1 MQVADTF
8 FPALN
13 LPEWTTTLVA
23 ALLVLG
29 FPVAVLLAW
38 AFELTPEGVKRDTG
52 EGEAAP
58 RGVKA
63 ADVVIILL
71 LVGVIGFMAFD
82 RLGGDAPAPGAQAV
96 PGKLDPSVAVLPFS
110 NMSAD
115 PDNEYFSDGLTDTL
129 LHMLAQVKD
138 LKVAAR
144 TSSFAF
150 KGTNTD
156 IREIARQLGVAA
168 VLEGSVQRSGDRV
181 RIVAQLIKADDG
193 FHLWSQTYDRKLD
206 DIFAVQDEIATSV
219 ATAMR
224 GSLLGESDIPAMDDG
239 LTSSQ
244 EAYDLFL
251 RAREGLRV
259 GTERRVVE
267 AERQLRKALA
277 LDPEFALAWS
287 ALAQVLERLVTV
299 QGLSWADVQDEILA
313 AAAKGV
319 ELAPGVAETHTAQG
333 AVLFWNLDLADAEAA
348 LGRALELDPDYAR
361 ALSALADVEFRQGH
375 YAESVQL
382 AERALAADPLD
393 YGLKADSTYKYSIIG
408 QWDTAVELSEAV
420 LAHTPDSLDGL
431 SSLGN
436 VYWRT
441 GNEAKAIPIYMRLLR
456 INPNQRYIM
465 ERIARSYMAL
475 GDMEEAR
482 RWIDRAYENNPD
494 AASDELAEWCF
505 LSGDVECAIDQAER
519 RLAGEAFPGE
529 LARLGAETDLAVYR
543 RDWQR
548 LLETADQ
555 QAQVAADERVPF
567 AVSWASLFGALAA
580 DRLGD
585 TAARDRIAQRAI
597 DIYQEGIARGDR
609 TQYGVQ
615 GLSHACAI
623 RGEADKA
630 VGYLRTAAERGFRNV
645 IFIRAWGFYDKIM
658 DDPELQALLA
668 QIEADNQRELEAVRV
683 AVVALEAA
691 R

>member
-1 MQVADTF
+1 MFRVAGGYLVVGWILMQVADTF

-63 ADVVIILL
+63 ADVVLIVL

-82 RLGGDAPAPGAQAV
+82 RLGGDAQAPAARAV

-150 KGTNTD
+150 KGSNTD

-168 VLEGSVQRSGDRV
+168 VLEGSVQRAGDRV

-193 FHLWSQTYDRKLD
+193 FHLWSQTYDRNLD

-224 GSLLGESDIPAMDDG
+224 GSLLGEADVPALHDG
-239 LTSSQ
+239 LTSDQ

-251 RAREGLRV
+251 RAREGLRL

-287 ALAQVLERLVTV
+287 ALAQALERLVRV
-299 QGLSWADVQDEILA
+299 QGLSWADVRDEILA

-319 ELAPGVAETHTAQG
+319 ELAPDVSETHTAQAGCWSGTWTWLKPRRPSG
-333 AVLFWNLDLADAEAA
+333 ARWSSTRITR
-348 LGRALELDPDYAR
+348 GR
-361 ALSALADVEFRQGH
+361 
-375 YAESVQL
+375 
-382 AERALAADPLD
+382 
-393 YGLKADSTYKYSIIG
+393 
-408 QWDTAVELSEAV
+408 
-420 LAHTPDSLDGL
+420 
-431 SSLGN
+431 
-436 VYWRT
+436 
-441 GNEAKAIPIYMRLLR
+441 
-456 INPNQRYIM
+456 
-465 ERIARSYMAL
+465 
-475 GDMEEAR
+475 
-482 RWIDRAYENNPD
+482 
-494 AASDELAEWCF
+494 
-505 LSGDVECAIDQAER
+505 
-519 RLAGEAFPGE
+519 
-529 LARLGAETDLAVYR
+529 
-543 RDWQR
+543 
-548 LLETADQ
+548 
-555 QAQVAADERVPF
+555 
-567 AVSWASLFGALAA
+567 
-580 DRLGD
+580 
-585 TAARDRIAQRAI
+585 
-597 DIYQEGIARGDR
+597 
-609 TQYGVQ
+609 
-615 GLSHACAI
+615 
-623 RGEADKA
+623 
-630 VGYLRTAAERGFRNV
+630 
-645 IFIRAWGFYDKIM
+645 
-658 DDPELQALLA
+658 
-668 QIEADNQRELEAVRV
+668 
-683 AVVALEAA
+683 
-691 R
+691 